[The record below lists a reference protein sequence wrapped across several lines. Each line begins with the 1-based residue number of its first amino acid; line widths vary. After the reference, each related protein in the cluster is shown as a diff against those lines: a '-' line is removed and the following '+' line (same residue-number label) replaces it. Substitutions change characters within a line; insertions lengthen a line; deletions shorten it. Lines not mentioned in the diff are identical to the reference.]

1 MSEDGRSQRP
11 QDAGQDADQDVGR
24 GELYGVTQEQIATFR
39 EALDAGDTAR
49 CESFALG
56 LHTADLADLIEGL
69 SSPERRILVALIGPQ
84 LDPELLAFLE
94 EPVRDDVV
102 AQMAPGDVA
111 AAAGELDT
119 DDAVDLVES
128 LDEPVQAEVL
138 ERMEA
143 SDRIL
148 VEEALA
154 WPEDSAGRL
163 MEREFVAVPS
173 FWTVGDT
180 IDHLRDEAENDAD
193 TLPGEF
199 FDLFVVDPAH
209 HPVGSVSLSRL
220 LRNRRAVRL
229 EDIMDPE
236 LHAVP
241 VATDQEE
248 VALLFR
254 QYDLAS
260 APVVDEPGRL
270 VGVITHDD
278 VLDVVDEEAE
288 EDIMRL
294 GGVKEDDLYLAAL
307 KTSRLRIPWLMVS
320 TVSALIASLV
330 IWQFEATIHELVAL
344 AILMP
349 IVAALG
355 GNAGTQAMTVAVRA
369 LAVKDLN
376 AINAPRIVGKEVIV
390 GLFNGIIL
398 ASLVGLVAAAWFASA
413 GLGLVIAGA
422 LVVNLL
428 VAGLMGILIPLI
440 LERVG
445 ADPAVASGVCL
456 MTVTDVVGFSA
467 FLGFAALFLA

>member
-1 MSEDGRSQRP
+1 MSDHDRSQIAKDGGR
-11 QDAGQDADQDVGR
+11 DAAK
-24 GELYGVTQEQIATFR
+24 GELYGVTREQIATFR
-39 EALDAGDTAR
+39 EALDAGDTER
-49 CESFALG
+49 CEAFTLG
-56 LHTADLADLIEGL
+56 LHVADLADLIEGL
-69 SSPERRILVALIGPQ
+69 TAPERHILVALIGPH

-94 EPVRDDVV
+94 EPVRDEVV
-102 AQMAPGDVA
+102 AQMAPDDVA
-111 AAAGELDT
+111 AAIGELDS
-119 DDAVDLVES
+119 DDAVEVIES
-128 LDEPVQAEVL
+128 LDQPVQAQVL

-143 SDRIL
+143 SDRVL

-163 MEREFVAVPS
+163 MEREFVAVPL

-180 IDHLRDEAENDAD
+180 IDYIRDEAEKGGGA
-193 TLPGEF
+193 LPGEF

-209 HPVGSVSLSRL
+209 HPVGLVSLSRL
-220 LRNRRAVRL
+220 LRNRRPVRL

-278 VLDVVDEEAE
+278 VLDVIDEEAE

-307 KTSRLRIPWLMVS
+307 KTSRARIPWLMVS

-330 IWQFEATIHELVAL
+330 IWQFEATIEELVAL

-349 IVAALG
+349 IVAGLG

-376 AINAPRIVGKEVIV
+376 AANAPRIVGKEVIV

-398 ASLVGLVAAAWFASA
+398 AALVGMVAAFWFASA
-413 GLGLVIAGA
+413 GLGLIIAAA

-440 LERVG
+440 LERAG
-445 ADPAVASGVCL
+445 ADPAIASGVCL

>member
-1 MSEDGRSQRP
+1 MSENGRSQVP
-11 QDAGQDADQDVGR
+11 QDAGQDAGR
-24 GELYGVTQEQIATFR
+24 DAGKGELYGVTQEQIATFR
-39 EALDAGDTAR
+39 EALDAGDTER
-49 CESFALG
+49 CEAFTLG
-56 LHTADLADLIEGL
+56 LHAADLADLIEGL
-69 SSPERRILVALIGPQ
+69 TAPERHILVALIGPH

-94 EPVRDDVV
+94 GPVRDDVV
-102 AQMAPGDVA
+102 GQMEPGDVA
-111 AAAGELDT
+111 AALGELDT
-119 DDAVDLVES
+119 DDAVDVIEG
-128 LDEPVQAEVL
+128 LDAPVQAQVL

-143 SDRIL
+143 GDRKL
-148 VEEALA
+148 VEQALA

-163 MEREFVAVPS
+163 MEREVVAVPAY
-173 FWTVGDT
+173 WTVGDA
-180 IDHLRDEAENDAD
+180 IDYLRDEAEKGGGG
-193 TLPGEF
+193 LPTEF
-199 FDLFVVDPAH
+199 FDLFVVDPAR

-220 LRNRRAVRL
+220 LRNRRPVQL
-229 EDIMDPE
+229 EDIMDRA

-270 VGVITHDD
+270 LGVITHDD
-278 VLDVVDEEAE
+278 VLDVIDEEAE

-307 KTSRLRIPWLMVS
+307 KTSRSRIPWLMVS
-320 TVSALIASLV
+320 TVSALIASVV
-330 IWQFEATIHELVAL
+330 IWQFEATIEELVAL

-376 AINAPRIVGKEVIV
+376 AANAPRIVGKEVIV

-398 ASLVGLVAAAWFASA
+398 ASLVGLVAAAWFASV
-413 GLGLVIAGA
+413 GLGLIIAGA

-428 VAGLMGILIPLI
+428 VAGLMGIVIPLA
-440 LERVG
+440 LDRAG
-445 ADPAVASGVCL
+445 ADPAIASGVCL

-467 FLGFAALFLA
+467 FLGFAALFLG

>member
-1 MSEDGRSQRP
+1 
-11 QDAGQDADQDVGR
+11 
-24 GELYGVTQEQIATFR
+24 
-39 EALDAGDTAR
+39 
-49 CESFALG
+49 
-56 LHTADLADLIEGL
+56 
-69 SSPERRILVALIGPQ
+69 
-84 LDPELLAFLE
+84 
-94 EPVRDDVV
+94 
-102 AQMAPGDVA
+102 
-111 AAAGELDT
+111 
-119 DDAVDLVES
+119 
-128 LDEPVQAEVL
+128 
-138 ERMEA
+138 
-143 SDRIL
+143 
-148 VEEALA
+148 
-154 WPEDSAGRL
+154 
-163 MEREFVAVPS
+163 
-173 FWTVGDT
+173 
-180 IDHLRDEAENDAD
+180 
-193 TLPGEF
+193 
-199 FDLFVVDPAH
+199 
-209 HPVGSVSLSRL
+209 
-220 LRNRRAVRL
+220 
-229 EDIMDPE
+229 MDPE

-278 VLDVVDEEAE
+278 VLDVIDEEAE

-307 KTSRLRIPWLMVS
+307 KTSRARIPWLTVS

-330 IWQFEATIHELVAL
+330 IWQFEATIEELVAL

-349 IVAALG
+349 IVAGLG

-376 AINAPRIVGKEVIV
+376 AANAPRIVGKEVIV

-398 ASLVGLVAAAWFASA
+398 AALVGMVAAFWFASA
-413 GLGLVIAGA
+413 GLGLIIAAA

-440 LERVG
+440 LERAG
-445 ADPAVASGVCL
+445 ADPAIASGVCL

>member
-1 MSEDGRSQRP
+1 MSDHDRSQIAKDGGR
-11 QDAGQDADQDVGR
+11 DAAKS
-24 GELYGVTQEQIATFR
+24 ELYGVTREQIATFR
-39 EALDAGDTAR
+39 EALDAGDTER
-49 CESFALG
+49 CEAFTLG
-56 LHTADLADLIEGL
+56 LHVADLADLIEGL
-69 SSPERRILVALIGPQ
+69 TAPERHILVALIGPH

-94 EPVRDDVV
+94 EPVRDEVV
-102 AQMAPGDVA
+102 AQMAPDDVA
-111 AAAGELDT
+111 AAIGELDS
-119 DDAVDLVES
+119 DDAVEVIES
-128 LDEPVQAEVL
+128 LDQPVQAQVL

-143 SDRIL
+143 SDRVL

-163 MEREFVAVPS
+163 MEREFVAVPL

-180 IDHLRDEAENDAD
+180 IDYIRDEAEKGGGA
-193 TLPGEF
+193 LPGEF

-209 HPVGSVSLSRL
+209 HPVGLVSLSRL
-220 LRNRRAVRL
+220 LRNRRPVRL

-278 VLDVVDEEAE
+278 VLDVIDEEAE

-307 KTSRLRIPWLMVS
+307 KTSRARIPWLMVS

-330 IWQFEATIHELVAL
+330 IWQFEATIEELVAL

-349 IVAALG
+349 IVAGLG

-376 AINAPRIVGKEVIV
+376 AANAPRIVGKEVIV

-398 ASLVGLVAAAWFASA
+398 AALVGMVAAFWFASA
-413 GLGLVIAGA
+413 GLGLIIAAA

-440 LERVG
+440 LERAG
-445 ADPAVASGVCL
+445 ADPAIASGVCL